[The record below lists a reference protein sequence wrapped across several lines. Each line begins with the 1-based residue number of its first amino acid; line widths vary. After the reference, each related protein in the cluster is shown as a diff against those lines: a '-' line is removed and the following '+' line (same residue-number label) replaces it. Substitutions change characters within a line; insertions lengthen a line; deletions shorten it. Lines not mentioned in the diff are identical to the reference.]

1 MELERIFKLIDAG
14 FTKDEILKLTEEP
27 AAEEPKDEPAAQ
39 PEEKPEP
46 KSEEPKAEGPD
57 MSALLNE
64 IKGMRDD
71 LRKHALM
78 SDSFTPEDSRQEA
91 EKILASVINPP
102 LPDTK
107 KGKK

>member
-27 AAEEPKDEPAAQ
+27 AKEEPKDEEAQQ